1 MNWYYAK
8 NGAQQGPVS
17 LEDMKSRIAMGEVSA
32 TDLAWREGMSDWMP
46 VSAIAELKME
56 PAPPRPETGPYA
68 AHAGQVSQEQ
78 APAPE
83 PYRPP
88 VASPSAAP
96 AAYQASQPP
105 SQGLGI
111 ASLVCGILALVS
123 CCVVGFLNLPLVI
136 AAIVTGHMAL
146 SKIKGD
152 PARYSGKGMAKAGLA
167 TGYLGLVGA
176 ILVGIFVMQVGSM
189 DPEKIQKWIEEFA
202 IEHSPPEKQQEIRDQ
217 FEKQRKARGE

>member
-68 AHAGQVSQEQ
+68 AHAGQASQEQ

-83 PYRPP
+83 PDRPP

-111 ASLVCGILALVS
+111 ASLVCGILSLVL
-123 CCVVGFLNLPLVI
+123 CCLWFGSLPLALI
-136 AAIVTGHMAL
+136 AIILGHVAI
-146 SKIKGD
+146 SKVKRD
-152 PARYSGKGMAKAGLA
+152 PARNGGKGMARTGLV
-167 TGYLGLVGA
+167 TGYLGLIA
-176 ILVGIFVMQVGSM
+176 SIIAAWAWMQFNGLTESQAQ
-189 DPEKIQKWIEEFA
+189 EKLINML
-202 IEHSPPEKQQEIRDQ
+202 PLD
-217 FEKQRKARGE
+217 EKQRQDLRDELEKTRQESGQ